1 MYSFR
6 KSKKGFTLIELM
18 VVVAIIGVLA
28 LLGLR
33 MYATQQDKA
42 KEALVKANA
51 GSVQVQIQTEL
62 VDNPAYVEAD
72 AVGDANDVN
81 VTNLRNPFATGGA
94 TGGAPGDNVAI
105 GLAGAAVDVTAAGT
119 VLLNEGMVGVS
130 LNASD
135 NIFYI
140 MGFGNDGVPIP
151 DYILTA
157 QQ

>member
-62 VDNPAYVEAD
+62 VDDPGYVVAD
-72 AVGDANDVN
+72 AVADANDETVM
-81 VTNLRNPFATGGA
+81 NLRNPFDAA
-94 TGGAPGDNVAI
+94 HDQAI
-105 GLAGAAVDVTAAGT
+105 ALANAAAAVNTPN
-119 VLLNEGMVGVS
+119 NEGMVGVYLS
-130 LNASD
+130 GSR
-135 NIFYI
+135 FYI
-140 MGFGNDGVPIP
+140 MGFGKNGDVIP
-151 DYILTA
+151 SYTLTA
-157 QQ
+157 EQ